1 MTTACTTAAAVPA
14 SGAACLS
21 ARCSGA
27 AAAIARPRLPVQDPA
42 TVRPPAAQDPADLTP
57 VPAAPASNRA
67 RAALAAAVV
76 EAALAAAG
84 EALAEAQEAE
94 ASAAVADKIRNRHFL
109 FWECR
114 FFEKF
119 FLIEL
124 LYAGHTTPANQKGG
138 LYYGSCKQGN

>member
-1 MTTACTTAAAVPA
+1 MTTACITAAVAPA
-14 SGAACLS
+14 SGAGCLS

-27 AAAIARPRLPVQDPA
+27 IAAIARPRLPVQDPA
-42 TVRPPAAQDPADLTP
+42 SVRPPAAQDPVDLAP

-76 EAALAAAG
+76 EEALEAAG
-84 EALAEAQEAE
+84 EASAEVRAAE

-109 FWECR
+109 FWKCR

-119 FLIEL
+119 LLIEL
-124 LYAGHTTPANQKGG
+124 LRAGHTTPANQKGG

>member
-1 MTTACTTAAAVPA
+1 MTTACITAAAVPA
-14 SGAACLS
+14 SGAGCLS

-27 AAAIARPRLPVQDPA
+27 TAAIARPRLPVQDP
-42 TVRPPAAQDPADLTP
+42 VDLAP
-57 VPAAPASNRA
+57 DLAAPALNRA

-76 EAALAAAG
+76 EAASAAEAA
-84 EALAEAQEAE
+84 ALAEVHAAE

-124 LYAGHTTPANQKGG
+124 LHAGHTTPANQKGG

>member
-1 MTTACTTAAAVPA
+1 MTTVCTTAAAVPA
-14 SGAACLS
+14 SGAGCLS

-42 TVRPPAAQDPADLTP
+42 TVRPPAAQDPVDLAP
-57 VPAAPASNRA
+57 DLAAPASNRA

-76 EAALAAAG
+76 EAASAAEAA
-84 EALAEAQEAE
+84 ALAEVHAAE
-94 ASAAVADKIRNRHFL
+94 ASAAVTDKIRNRHFL
-109 FWECR
+109 FLECR
-114 FFEKF
+114 FFEKI

-124 LYAGHTTPANQKGG
+124 LHAGHTTPANQKGG